1 MDFSQARDSIRPKF
15 HDMFLDMIDAAPM
28 SIVIADSSAHI
39 EYVNSHFSK
48 LTGYGFDEALG
59 SNPSILKSGQTPP
72 GVYHDLWS
80 HLLRGESWK
89 GEFINRK
96 KDGGI
101 YIEIASIFPV
111 IDKEG
116 AVHYVAFK
124 IDGTEQKKLQELV
137 NLDPLTNLFN
147 RFYLSNRLQTELDA
161 ASAEGKPFSLIFIDL
176 DRFKGINDQ
185 YGHQAGDEALLS
197 ASRLLRAAVPTEGW
211 IARYGGDEFV
221 VCLPGMDSSAAR
233 AVAERLRAD
242 FSGAIID
249 CCGSRVEISCS
260 IGMHTLN
267 PGSEAINPEALMHL
281 ADQKMYEAK
290 IKGGN
295 KVSP

>member
-48 LTGYGFDEALG
+48 LTGYSFDEALG

-197 ASRLLRAAVPTEGW
+197 ASRLLRAAVPTEAGSP
-211 IARYGGDEFV
+211 ATAEMS
-221 VCLPGMDSSAAR
+221 LSSACPAWTAR
-233 AVAERLRAD
+233 PRGRSPRGCAPTFQAPSSTAAAAALRYPAA
-242 FSGAIID
+242 SACI
-249 CCGSRVEISCS
+249 R
-260 IGMHTLN
+260 
-267 PGSEAINPEALMHL
+267 
-281 ADQKMYEAK
+281 
-290 IKGGN
+290 
-295 KVSP
+295 